1 MSEDFFA
8 NADGIHAP
16 VTEGAVR
23 VLSPCRKGELA
34 ETLFIAGA
42 MVYDWEVFT
51 PFGHAQTA
59 DLCLVRPGSRPITVQ
74 VKTGTIDRGAY
85 HVSVKRGTRGINARP
100 YPVGDFDVLAAYLPD
115 RNQFVLWSFSD
126 ICNRVSIRYSPERHR
141 QPGNWSLLDDVSSSL
156 INSGS
161 GTANVPPPSVQMS
174 M

>member
-8 NADGIHAP
+8 SCDGIHAP
-16 VTEGAVR
+16 VTEGAAR

-85 HVSVKRGTRGINARP
+85 HVSVKRGAKGMNPRP
-100 YPVGDFDVLAAYLPD
+100 YALGDFDVLAAYLPD
-115 RNQFVLWSFSD
+115 RNQFVLWTLED
-126 ICNRVSIRYSPERHR
+126 ICSRITIRYSPERHR
-141 QPGNWSLLDDVSSSL
+141 QPGNWSLLDDVAQSL
-156 INSGS
+156 TNSGPR
-161 GTANVPPPSVQMS
+161 TANV
-174 M
+174 